1 MWTVRDFLE
10 ACNQD
15 WIDVN
20 LYNTD
25 TGNTI
30 RINITKMD
38 DEEYEEIMEATFETW
53 DLDSNGINV
62 NYSIY

>member
-20 LYNTD
+20 LYNID
-25 TGNTI
+25 TGDTI
-30 RINITKMD
+30 TINISDMD
-38 DEEYEEIMEATFETW
+38 NEEYEEIMESTFETW
-53 DLDSNGINV
+53 DLDSGEITI
-62 NYSIY
+62 NYSI

>member
-20 LYNTD
+20 LYNID
-25 TGNTI
+25 TGDTI
-30 RINITKMD
+30 TINISDMD
-38 DEEYEEIMEATFETW
+38 NEEYEEIMESTFETW
-53 DLDSNGINV
+53 DLDSNEINV

>member
-1 MWTVRDFLE
+1 MDTVRDFLE

-25 TGNTI
+25 TIT
-30 RINITKMD
+30 INISDMD
-38 DEEYEEIMEATFETW
+38 NEEYEEIMESRFETW

>member
-1 MWTVRDFLE
+1 METVRDFLE

-15 WIDVN
+15 WLIVN

-25 TGNTI
+25 TGDI
-30 RINITKMD
+30 IKINIMEMD

-62 NYSIY
+62 NYSI